1 MIVHFKGTRGSLPI
15 AHTSQDST
23 EKIVCALLE
32 ARGHNLRS
40 ESQVREFVKDHLPF
54 HKGSTFGGNTPCV
67 HVDTGSEEWLIFD
80 AGSGIRP
87 LGQEIIK
94 KSPSGSDFHIFFS
107 HFHYD
112 HIQGLPFFTPA
123 YIPGNRIFIH
133 GGHDNIEEFLRDQM
147 RTPFFPIDFDTFQA
161 EFIFHKHS
169 HGETVNVCNA
179 EIKVHKQNH
188 PGDSYGFRVQQ
199 GNKSVIYSTDAEH
212 PNIAHGKKYDYL
224 DFIMGSKLLIFD
236 APYSHSESI
245 TTREH
250 WGHSSYVMGV
260 ELAARG
266 EVEKLAIFHHDPN
279 LSDKELCDFHGHTKK
294 FLERSRLAVR
304 EAKPG
309 IPGAPSPRCHP
320 YEIIMSYDGLSIE
333 V

>member
-1 MIVHFKGTRGSLPI
+1 MWIQDLRNGLFLMRVQESGLWDRKLLKNLPQGQI
-15 AHTSQDST
+15 
-23 EKIVCALLE
+23 
-32 ARGHNLRS
+32 
-40 ESQVREFVKDHLPF
+40 F
-54 HKGSTFGGNTPCV
+54 TF
-67 HVDTGSEEWLIFD
+67 S
-80 AGSGIRP
+80 
-87 LGQEIIK
+87 
-94 KSPSGSDFHIFFS
+94 FS

-212 PNIAHGKKYDYL
+212 PNIAHGKSTT
-224 DFIMGSKLLIFD
+224 IWILLWVQTSLFLMLPI
-236 APYSHSESI
+236 HTLNQLQLEN
-245 TTREH
+245 TGVTQ
-250 WGHSSYVMGV
+250 VM
-260 ELAARG
+260 
-266 EVEKLAIFHHDPN
+266 
-279 LSDKELCDFHGHTKK
+279 
-294 FLERSRLAVR
+294 
-304 EAKPG
+304 
-309 IPGAPSPRCHP
+309 
-320 YEIIMSYDGLSIE
+320 
-333 V
+333 